1 MTTISAA
8 SLKGMTIDDV
18 VSLIRS
24 SHYSFTQNIVDALL
38 ELDNIITSYDDLVKI
53 ISCYSINDD
62 QKIKILEKYSKYC
75 DNVENIVTL
84 LERFH
89 FCERRVDFV
98 RICKNKIKKFSDLQ
112 KILFTIKNDYP
123 KFKVIKMF
131 DFLGIT
137 YPDISKLL
145 NMFDA
150 YIYQKLVIVY
160 FKNHIDE
167 DTIIKLINKH
177 YVGDIYNL
185 FRINNFDKFV
195 DIFTKLDSYEY
206 RKQLILHYEKLF
218 DGQNIFKYLEL
229 LDDFSEQFHLIKLIY
244 KELSIENPLELLK
257 CVNGVTRR
265 DDENRKQLLEFIVK
279 KMNVVLDTRCLNYF
293 VTEEVRIELIS
304 NLVRSGAIK
313 I

>member
-1 MTTISAA
+1 
-8 SLKGMTIDDV
+8 
-18 VSLIRS
+18 
-24 SHYSFTQNIVDALL
+24 
-38 ELDNIITSYDDLVKI
+38 
-53 ISCYSINDD
+53 
-62 QKIKILEKYSKYC
+62 
-75 DNVENIVTL
+75 
-84 LERFH
+84 
-89 FCERRVDFV
+89 
-98 RICKNKIKKFSDLQ
+98 
-112 KILFTIKNDYP
+112 
-123 KFKVIKMF
+123 MF